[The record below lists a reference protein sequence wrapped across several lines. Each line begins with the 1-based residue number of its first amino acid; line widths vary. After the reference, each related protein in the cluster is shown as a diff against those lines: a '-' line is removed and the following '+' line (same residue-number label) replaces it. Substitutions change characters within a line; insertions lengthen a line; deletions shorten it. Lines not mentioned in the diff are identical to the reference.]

1 MIANAASL
9 RLAAAPLRQQPW
21 RADLPSFPS
30 LANVPRVEKT
40 FWRGMTIYTYE
51 DAATQLYFS
60 LKGRVKVLRTSP
72 EGQQKITSIRYPG
85 EVFGELALAG
95 QTVEARRSDEAVAL
109 DTTRVALLR
118 VSDFWQAVKN
128 DPLAMQSALQHLAAR
143 LSEAQQEIGA
153 LVFENNQRR
162 LAQALL
168 ELSAAA
174 LRAGE
179 DSVRLTHAELA
190 ELIGSTREVVTG
202 MMLEFR
208 QRGLIDYKRGEVR
221 PHVAQL
227 ERFLLEENLVVGK

>member
-1 MIANAASL
+1 MIANAAGL
-9 RLAAAPLRQQPW
+9 RLAEEQPAW
-21 RADLPSFPS
+21 LPQLPSFPM
-30 LANVPRVEKT
+30 LAHVPRVEKT
-40 FWRGMTIYTYE
+40 FWRGMAIYTYE
-51 DAATQLYFS
+51 DAATHLYLV
-60 LKGRVKVLRTSP
+60 LKGRVKILRASP
-72 EGQQKITSIRYPG
+72 EGQQKIISIRYPG

-95 QTVEARRSDEAVAL
+95 NAVEARRSDEALAL

-118 VSDFWQAVKN
+118 TSDFWHAIKN

-143 LSEAQQEIGA
+143 LSEAQRQIST

-168 ELSAAA
+168 ELSFAA
-174 LRAGE
+174 RRTGE
-179 DSVRLTHAELA
+179 DSVRLTHEELA

-221 PHVAQL
+221 PRVARL
-227 ERFLLEENLVVGK
+227 NRFLLEGAIQ

>member
-9 RLAAAPLRQQPW
+9 RLAEEPLR
-21 RADLPSFPS
+21 LPGLPGFPT
-30 LANVPRVEKT
+30 LVNVPHIEKT

-51 DAATQLYFS
+51 DAATHLYFS
-60 LKGRVKVLRTSP
+60 LKGRVKILRASP

-95 QTVEARRSDEAVAL
+95 NAVGGRRSDEAMAL

-118 VSDFWQAVKN
+118 VSDFWHAIKN
-128 DPLAMQSALQHLAAR
+128 DPSAMQSAIQHLTAR
-143 LSEAQQEIGA
+143 LSEAQQQIGA

-168 ELSAAA
+168 EQSAAA
-174 LRAGE
+174 RRTGE
-179 DSVRLTHAELA
+179 DSVRLTHEELA

-202 MMLEFR
+202 MMIEFR
-208 QRGLIDYKRGEVR
+208 QHGLIDYKRGEVR
-221 PHVAQL
+221 PRTARL
-227 ERFLLEENLVVGK
+227 EQFLLEDLILQK